1 MARYIFH
8 KQKLSDKFGVGLVKF
23 AFKFKAA
30 RERYNFKFKFA
41 FTNTLSKKYSYG
53 KSITYDII
61 DINGTKTE
69 TIYYL
74 NQESKYALIQLHGG
88 AYVSGYNDSY
98 RKTAKKYLKSNKN
111 LRIYSLCYSLAPKH
125 PFPKALEEAID
136 LYNYLLDNGYKS
148 QNIIIAGDSA
158 GGGLTLAL
166 GLALKDKKIP
176 LPKAMITM
184 SAWTDFAAEGMSYEK
199 NKLNDTFFGIGTS
212 PLPKKDYAGDMDF
225 RYPYISPKYG
235 DYTDFSDLLMFVGG
249 HELIESDTL
258 DLAEKVENAI
268 VHDYD
273 GMFHVFPLGF
283 NKMAS
288 SRSAW
293 RIINEFINNQIGR

>member
-199 NKLNDTFFGIGTS
+199 NKLNDPFFGIGTS

-225 RYPYISPKYG
+225 RHPYISPKYG
-235 DYTDFSDLLMFVGG
+235 DYSEFSDLLMFVGG